1 MLIYVIIEYFPNPE
15 SFYPE
20 RFDDEN
26 GGIKSFRDRGV
37 LIPFGDGPRM
47 CLGMRYGYMQ
57 VKAAIVEVIRNFEVS
72 LEKPLEELKAGV
84 LAFKGAPDCKVML
97 KFKEL

>member
-1 MLIYVIIEYFPNPE
+1 
-15 SFYPE
+15 
-20 RFDDEN
+20 
-26 GGIKSFRDRGV
+26 
-37 LIPFGDGPRM
+37 M